1 MPFYEINAKYSPIW
15 PAGQEWFETVSK
27 LHPHLH
33 IRKNMNFILFYK
45 EQVDS
50 TTIIL
55 EQEHRPHRVFM
66 CVCVKWSEKRYAQ
79 ATGPLSL
86 IRKLYYGY
94 QVNGAILVLLVTY
107 TTVNTKIRP

>member
-1 MPFYEINAKYSPIW
+1 
-15 PAGQEWFETVSK
+15 
-27 LHPHLH
+27 
-33 IRKNMNFILFYK
+33 MNFILFYK

-55 EQEHRPHRVFM
+55 EQEHRVFM

-94 QVNGAILVLLVTY
+94 QVNGAILVLVTH
-107 TTVNTKIRP
+107 TTVNTKMRP

>member
-1 MPFYEINAKYSPIW
+1 
-15 PAGQEWFETVSK
+15 
-27 LHPHLH
+27 
-33 IRKNMNFILFYK
+33 MNFILFYK

-55 EQEHRPHRVFM
+55 EQEHGVFM
-66 CVCVKWSEKRYAQ
+66 CVCVKWRERRYAQ

-94 QVNGAILVLLVTY
+94 QVKGAIL
-107 TTVNTKIRP
+107 I